1 MKVTN
6 MNKQVVSYDEACSLF
21 KDHCDLILKSRQLKI
36 FDCEIEIIDVLKLI
50 KDSDRPLYNEILF
63 KWCADVGLHIT

>member
-6 MNKQVVSYDEACSLF
+6 MNKQIVSYVEACKLF
-21 KDHCDLILKSRQLKI
+21 KDHCEVLLKGRQLNI
-36 FDCEIEIIDVLKLI
+36 FEYEIEIMEVLKMI
-50 KDSDRPLYNEILF
+50 KDSNRRVYNDILF